1 MLCST
6 PELTALSHCWKA
18 LDYAIVFFD
27 SLIAKRVNQAAMR
40 RKIYAD
46 FLSVTGQS
54 TKNHIYN
61 SWLVPR

>member
-1 MLCST
+1 
-6 PELTALSHCWKA
+6 
-18 LDYAIVFFD
+18 
-27 SLIAKRVNQAAMR
+27 VNQAAMR

-61 SWLVPR
+61 S